1 MTDQGFQVGELRITG
16 NLALAPMDGYTDWP
30 FRSICREL
38 GSAISYTEFVKAED
52 VLQRPHYI
60 ENKIY
65 FTKGER
71 PVFIQ
76 IYGHDPEIIRQAA
89 LSLVKHEPDGIDINM
104 GCPNRS
110 IAGRGAGAG
119 LMRTP
124 LKVAKI
130 IKGLTET
137 LDIPVTAKIRLGWQD
152 CQNGLL
158 LSRIIEAYGGSLV
171 TVHARSKEQGHE
183 GKPDLPAL
191 AEIKEALK
199 IPVLGNGGVR
209 CVSDIEAMIKASG
222 CDGVMIGR
230 GAVFN
235 PWIFSRR
242 DREEVSLE
250 EVQDLLLEHLE
261 RSLSFYGTQDGL
273 VLFRKF
279 GAGYLSPYNLD
290 PTRRKT
296 LLTETD
302 SSKFKM
308 QVREI
313 IEEIDPSTGMNPQEC
328 IEAIDVTRPGSGD

>member
-1 MTDQGFQVGELRITG
+1 MGDLEIRGKLI
-16 NLALAPMDGYTDWP
+16 LAPMDGYTDWP

-60 ENKIY
+60 QQKIQ
-65 FTKGER
+65 FSESER

-76 IYGHDPEIIRQAA
+76 VYGNQLDSLLEAA
-89 LSLVKHEPDGIDINM
+89 LRLQESGPDGIDVNM

-124 LKVAKI
+124 LKVARI
-130 IKGLTET
+130 IQAFKHS
-137 LDIPVTAKIRLGWQD
+137 LDLPVSAKIRLGWRD

-158 LSRIIEAYGGSLV
+158 LSQIIEAFGGSLV
-171 TVHARSKEQGHE
+171 AVHARSKEQGHE
-183 GKPDLPAL
+183 GRPDLEAL
-191 AEIKEALK
+191 AEIKKALA
-199 IPVLGNGGVR
+199 IPVVGNGGVR
-209 CVSDIEAMIKASG
+209 RVSDIDDMINATN

-230 GAVFN
+230 GALFN

-242 DREEVSLE
+242 DREEIKPG

-261 RSLSFYGTQDGL
+261 RSLSFYGNEDGL

-279 GAGYLSPYNLD
+279 AAAYLKPYQLEPD
-290 PTRRKT
+290 IRKG

-302 SSKFKM
+302 PEGFKLK
-308 QVREI
+308 VRSI
-313 IEEIDPSTGMNPQEC
+313 IEGIDW
-328 IEAIDVTRPGSGD
+328 